1 MPSKNTKVP
10 YLLYKQTG
18 NNFFAISWL
27 AERDSVC
34 CNQVVYN
41 AYASRIKPLQSGK
54 NNKRVQ
60 AK

>member
-34 CNQVVYN
+34 FLSAVAK
-41 AYASRIKPLQSGK
+41 AYIVRYG
-54 NNKRVQ
+54 
-60 AK
+60 

>member
-1 MPSKNTKVP
+1 MRSKSTKVP
-10 YLLYKQTG
+10 CLLYKQTG

-41 AYASRIKPLQSGK
+41 AYESCIEPLQKGK
-54 NNKRVQ
+54 NNKQ
-60 AK
+60 IKAK